1 MDEMIRMNRNLK
13 LRSVLMTTIQKKM
26 TNLYE
31 LRYKPVFSEFTDP
44 EFNHLR
50 KNMYLRKYK
59 KGQVLFDEGDIR
71 EKIFYLVSGLVKLE
85 KYDESAFYTYTDYV
99 KKETLFPYG
108 GMFSDETYH
117 YSAYAVTDIEL
128 YYIPK
133 TLFEK
138 LIADNP
144 KQMMYFYHKLSK
156 ILESHEKRVQ
166 YMVVSNA
173 TNRIIKTLNYL
184 MKELGDYTNPTMVKI
199 PYPITINEVADM
211 SGCSRETV
219 GNTIKKLKE
228 MDKLEY
234 ERKLFVFKDLIY
246 FNTYTE

>member
-1 MDEMIRMNRNLK
+1 MR
-13 LRSVLMTTIQKKM
+13 TIQKKM
-26 TNLYE
+26 SNLYE
-31 LRYKPVFSEFTDP
+31 LRYKPIFSEFTDP

-71 EKIFYLVSGLVKLE
+71 EKIFYLVSGLVRLE

-128 YYIPK
+128 YYMP
-133 TLFEK
+133 TNLFES
-138 LIADNP
+138 LIAENP
-144 KQMMYFYHKLSK
+144 KQMIYFYHKLSK

-166 YMVVSNA
+166 FMVVSHA
-173 TNRIIKTLNYL
+173 TNRIIKALNYL
-184 MKELGDYTNPTMVKI
+184 MKELGEYIDPTRVKI
-199 PYPITINEVADM
+199 SYPITINEIANM

-228 MDKLEY
+228 MEKLEY
-234 ERKLFVFKDLIY
+234 DHKLFLFKDLVY
-246 FNTYTE
+246 FSSYTE

>member
-1 MDEMIRMNRNLK
+1 MI
-13 LRSVLMTTIQKKM
+13 
-26 TNLYE
+26 
-31 LRYKPVFSEFTDP
+31 
-44 EFNHLR
+44 
-50 KNMYLRKYK
+50 
-59 KGQVLFDEGDIR
+59 
-71 EKIFYLVSGLVKLE
+71 
-85 KYDESAFYTYTDYV
+85 
-99 KKETLFPYG
+99 
-108 GMFSDETYH
+108 
-117 YSAYAVTDIEL
+117 
-128 YYIPK
+128 
-133 TLFEK
+133 
-138 LIADNP
+138 
-144 KQMMYFYHKLSK
+144 YFYHKLSK

-166 YMVVSNA
+166 YIVVSNA

-184 MKELGDYTNPTMVKI
+184 IKELGDYTNPTMVKI

>member
-1 MDEMIRMNRNLK
+1 
-13 LRSVLMTTIQKKM
+13 MTIIQKKM

-31 LRYKPVFSEFTDP
+31 LRYRPVFSEFTDS

-71 EKIFYLVSGLVKLE
+71 DKIFYLVNGLVRLE
-85 KYDESAFYTYTDYV
+85 RYDESASYTYTDYV

-108 GMFSDETYH
+108 GLFSDDAYH
-117 YSAYAVTDIEL
+117 YSAYAVTNIEL
-128 YYIPK
+128 YYMP
-133 TLFEK
+133 TGLFES
-138 LIADNP
+138 LIAENP

-156 ILESHEKRVQ
+156 ILENHETRVQ
-166 YMVVSNA
+166 YMVVSSA
-173 TNRIIKTLNYL
+173 TSRIIKALNYL
-184 MKELGDYTNPTMVKI
+184 MKELGDYTNLTMVNI
-199 PYPITINEVADM
+199 PYPITINEIANI

-228 MDKLEY
+228 MNKLEY
-234 ERKLFVFKDLIY
+234 EHKLFIFKDLVY
-246 FNTYTE
+246 FNSYTE

>member
-1 MDEMIRMNRNLK
+1 
-13 LRSVLMTTIQKKM
+13 MTTIQKKM

-31 LRYKPVFSEFTDP
+31 LRYAPVFSEFTDP

-71 EKIFYLVSGLVKLE
+71 EKIFYLVSGLVRLE

-108 GMFSDETYH
+108 GMFSDEAYH

-128 YYIPK
+128 YYMPT
-133 TLFEK
+133 TLFERTV
-138 LIADNP
+138 AENP
-144 KQMMYFYHKLSK
+144 KQMIYFYHKLSK

-166 YMVVSNA
+166 YIVVSNA

-184 MKELGDYTNPTMVKI
+184 MKELGEHLNPTMVKI
-199 PYPITINEVADM
+199 SYPITINEIANM

-219 GNTIKKLKE
+219 GHTIKKLKE
-228 MDKLEY
+228 LDKLEY
-234 ERKLFVFKDLIY
+234 ERKFFLFKDLLY
-246 FNTYTE
+246 FNSYTE

>member
-1 MDEMIRMNRNLK
+1 
-13 LRSVLMTTIQKKM
+13 MTIIQKKM
-26 TNLYE
+26 TDLYE
-31 LRYKPVFSEFTDP
+31 LRYEPVFSEFTDP
-44 EFNHLR
+44 EFNLLR

-71 EKIFYLVSGLVKLE
+71 EKIFYLVSGLVRLE

-108 GMFSDETYH
+108 GMFSDEAYH
-117 YSAYAVTDIEL
+117 YSAYAMTDIEL
-128 YYIPK
+128 YYMPTAI
-133 TLFEK
+133 FER
-138 LIADNP
+138 LVAENP
-144 KQMMYFYHKLSK
+144 KQMIYFYHKLSK

-166 YMVVSNA
+166 YIVVSNA

-184 MKELGDYTNPTMVKI
+184 IKELGEHLNPTMVKI
-199 PYPITINEVADM
+199 PYPITINEIADM

-234 ERKLFVFKDLIY
+234 EHKFFLFKDLLY
-246 FNTYTE
+246 FNSYTE

>member
-1 MDEMIRMNRNLK
+1 M
-13 LRSVLMTTIQKKM
+13 RSVLMSTIQKKM

-31 LRYKPVFSEFTDP
+31 LRYKPLFSEFTDP

-71 EKIFYLVSGLVKLE
+71 EKIFYLVSGLVRFE

-99 KKETLFPYG
+99 KKETMFPYG
-108 GMFSDETYH
+108 GMFSDEAYH
-117 YSAYAVTDIEL
+117 FSAVAVTDIEL
-128 YYIPK
+128 YYIP
-133 TLFEK
+133 TALFESS
-138 LIADNP
+138 IAENP
-144 KQMMYFYHKLSK
+144 KQMMYFYHKLSE

-173 TNRIIKTLNYL
+173 TNRIIKTLHYL
-184 MKELGDYTNPTMVKI
+184 MKELGEYTNPTMVEI
-199 PYPITINEVADM
+199 PYPITINEVANI

-228 MDKLEY
+228 MDKLAY
-234 ERKLFVFKDLIY
+234 EHKLFLFKDLIY
-246 FNTYTE
+246 FNSYTE